1 MYTHHIIKA
10 VKSELKEAEHKLA
23 VLAEA
28 YNESDQ
34 FKNTPYRT
42 ITEAI
47 ADEYDQLNSQC
58 LQAKTFILTMQST
71 LNN

>member
-1 MYTHHIIKA
+1 MFTYQLIQAIKD
-10 VKSELKEAEHKLA
+10 ELKEVEARLL

-28 YNESDQ
+28 FNESDQ

-42 ITEAI
+42 ITDAI

>member
-23 VLAEA
+23 VLADA

-42 ITEAI
+42 IKEAI
-47 ADEYDQLNSQC
+47 ADEYDQVNEQC
-58 LQAKTFILTMQST
+58 SKAKTYIFAMEST